1 MSSTKTTTPIKS
13 ANVNPAFREG
23 GRVVEE
29 LKILYYSRLLAI
41 EREYSFAK
49 LCGFPE
55 ILEAELEAK
64 PLVLLL
70 GQYST
75 GKTSFVKHLIGCDYP
90 EIHIGPEPTTDKF
103 VAVVHGEEEK
113 TIKGNALTG
122 VSDLPFGG
130 LSIFGS
136 GFLNKCGAAVVP
148 APLLKD
154 LNIID
159 TPGVL
164 SGEKQR
170 TSRGYDFAK
179 VSRFFAARSDL
190 ILLMF
195 DPSKVNPST

>member
-1 MSSTKTTTPIKS
+1 MSNAKTTPIKS

-29 LKILYYSRLLAI
+29 LKTLYYSRLLAI

-90 EIHIGPEPTTDKF
+90 EIHIGPEPTT
-103 VAVVHGEEEK
+103 GEH
-113 TIKGNALTG
+113 TH
-122 VSDLPFGG
+122 
-130 LSIFGS
+130 
-136 GFLNKCGAAVVP
+136 C
-148 APLLKD
+148 
-154 LNIID
+154 
-159 TPGVL
+159 
-164 SGEKQR
+164 
-170 TSRGYDFAK
+170 
-179 VSRFFAARSDL
+179 L
-190 ILLMF
+190 IL
-195 DPSKVNPST
+195 STPLTHPTNIPPHPLNTISPCLL